1 MDMQVM
7 REPMTNL
14 DAAPEFFPSLS
25 WLLHGLLGRELQVI
39 VAKSDDQDATLP
51 VRAVL
56 SSDQLLLPG
65 ELAKASA
72 SRYAVY
78 RACIAHAVAHLRFST
93 AGREVGELKPMAVA
107 MISALEDAR
116 VERLLARELPGVREW
131 FAQGIALSTQK
142 EDLSFS
148 GLVMRLDRA
157 LADPSREDGNFWV
170 QKART
175 LFEEQAAID
184 LEDHAAFRKMATVL
198 ANDLGQL
205 RVPYRVQHYVV
216 PVSYRDDHGYLWA
229 FPDPPQPP
237 VAISFTSSTPPQ
249 TDEDGDAVPPQQAQ
263 EAPEIELGRF
273 CYPEWDSRAE
283 IERSDWTTV
292 IEKRPAWRLEAGRQ
306 IETLAAERF
315 SMRSTLRFTP
325 GQRRREL
332 EGERLHLDSAVDCM
346 VARRTRRVPDPRL
359 FVGGGSQEVTSSVL
373 VLLDL
378 SESTNDPIY
387 PGGPPLL
394 DLIRSAALTLSEAV
408 AAGRIKDRIAV
419 HGFHSDG
426 RSNVSYYRMLDFGA
440 SLGPRSQAMVAQ
452 APGQFSTRM
461 GAALRHASRC
471 LATEHSAHRGILLVT
486 DGAPSDIDVHFPN
499 YLVEDARVAVQDAR
513 RMGLRVHGLAVDPG
527 ADEYVRRIFTAP
539 DFGIVDRPASLQDRL
554 RSAYSRLCRA

>member
-1 MDMQVM
+1 
-7 REPMTNL
+7 
-14 DAAPEFFPSLS
+14 
-25 WLLHGLLGRELQVI
+25 
-39 VAKSDDQDATLP
+39 
-51 VRAVL
+51 
-56 SSDQLLLPG
+56 
-65 ELAKASA
+65 
-72 SRYAVY
+72 
-78 RACIAHAVAHLRFST
+78 
-93 AGREVGELKPMAVA
+93 MAVA

-325 GQRRREL
+325 GQRDANSKANAFIWTL
-332 EGERLHLDSAVDCM
+332 QSTAWWLDERAGCQTLGCSWAEALRKSPAVCLSCSTSLSPPM
-346 VARRTRRVPDPRL
+346 TPSTRVVLPC
-359 FVGGGSQEVTSSVL
+359 STS
-373 VLLDL
+373 
-378 SESTNDPIY
+378 
-387 PGGPPLL
+387 
-394 DLIRSAALTLSEAV
+394 
-408 AAGRIKDRIAV
+408 
-419 HGFHSDG
+419 F
-426 RSNVSYYRMLDFGA
+426 
-440 SLGPRSQAMVAQ
+440 VAQ
-452 APGQFSTRM
+452 
-461 GAALRHASRC
+461 H
-471 LATEHSAHRGILLVT
+471 
-486 DGAPSDIDVHFPN
+486 
-499 YLVEDARVAVQDAR
+499 
-513 RMGLRVHGLAVDPG
+513 
-527 ADEYVRRIFTAP
+527 
-539 DFGIVDRPASLQDRL
+539 
-554 RSAYSRLCRA
+554 